1 MGMDM
6 DMGKAVGL
14 IVPPSNPTLEVEIK
28 ALFDE
33 RPYVYTS
40 RLPFCS
46 DKTLE
51 ERNEVYLES
60 CVDTARRF
68 GTLPLKGI
76 LVGCTGSNYRLG
88 PVEDRRRCHE
98 ASIEL
103 GTPLMSGSLAV
114 LEMIQELGFT
124 KIQLELPYPDWLV
137 ALAVSY
143 WEAAGLEV
151 VAQHSLL
158 KPIAA
163 ESAYQIQ
170 SDDLE
175 HYLSSLEVPSDTLV
189 LLSGTGM
196 PTVGA
201 IAELVQRFHAPL
213 LSSNLCAA
221 HWMLSRCEGG
231 QGSILYHQLM
241 GKLKS
246 FSAAKDGGMVD
257 NLFNPFG

>member
-1 MGMDM
+1 MDI
-6 DMGKAVGL
+6 DQAIGL

-28 ALFDE
+28 ALFDDC
-33 RPYVYTS
+33 PYVYTS

-51 ERNEVYLES
+51 QRNEVYLES
-60 CVDTARRF
+60 CVDTALRF

-88 PVEDRRRCHE
+88 PIEDRRRCHE

-114 LEMIQELGFT
+114 LELIQELGFH

-143 WEAAGLEV
+143 WQEAGFEV
-151 VAQHSLL
+151 VAHHSLL
-158 KPIAA
+158 KPIEA
-163 ESAYQIQ
+163 ESAYHIR

-175 HYLSSLEVPSDTLV
+175 HYLTSLEVPSDTLV

-196 PTVGA
+196 PTLTA
-201 IAELVQRFHAPL
+201 IGDLVQRFQAPL

-221 HWMLSRCEGG
+221 HWMLSRCEDG
-231 QGSILYHQLM
+231 QGSILYHQLIE
-241 GKLKS
+241 
-246 FSAAKDGGMVD
+246 FHI
-257 NLFNPFG
+257 FHT

>member
-1 MGMDM
+1 MDI
-6 DMGKAVGL
+6 DQVVGL

-28 ALFDE
+28 ALFDDC
-33 RPYVYTS
+33 PYVYTS

-60 CVDTARRF
+60 CVDTAQRF

-103 GTPLMSGSLAV
+103 GTPLISGSLAV
-114 LEMIQELGFT
+114 LEMIQELAFT
-124 KIQLELPYPDWLV
+124 KVQLELPYPDWLV
-137 ALAVSY
+137 SLAVSY
-143 WEAAGLEV
+143 WEEAGLEV
-151 VAQHSLL
+151 VVQHSLL
-158 KPIAA
+158 KPIDA

-170 SDDLE
+170 SGALE
-175 HYLSSLEVPSDTLV
+175 NYLSSLVVPSDTLV

-196 PTVGA
+196 PTIGA
-201 IAELVQRFHAPL
+201 ISEMVQNFQAPL

-221 HWMLSRCEGG
+221 HWMLSRCEEAH
-231 QGSILYHQLM
+231 GSILYNQLM

-246 FSAAKDGGMVD
+246 FSAVKDGGITD

>member
-1 MGMDM
+1 MGSDQ
-6 DMGKAVGL
+6 AVGL

-28 ALFDE
+28 ALIDD

-46 DKTLE
+46 DKSLQ

-60 CVDTARRF
+60 CVDTALRF
-68 GTLPLKGI
+68 GTLPLKGV

-88 PVEDRRRCHE
+88 PAEDRRRCQE
-98 ASIEL
+98 ASDEL
-103 GTPLMSGSLAV
+103 KTPLISGSLAV

-143 WEAAGLEV
+143 WEDAGLEV

-158 KPIAA
+158 KPIQA
-163 ESAYQIQ
+163 ESAYHIQ
-170 SDDLE
+170 PGELE
-175 HYLSSLEVPSDTLV
+175 QYLSSLEVSSDTLV

-196 PTVGA
+196 PTVSA
-201 IAELVQRFHAPL
+201 IAELVQRYQAPL

-221 HWMLSRCEGG
+221 HWMMSQCDGA
-231 QGSILYHQLM
+231 QGSILYSQLM

-246 FSAAKDGGMVD
+246 FSSAKAGGMAD